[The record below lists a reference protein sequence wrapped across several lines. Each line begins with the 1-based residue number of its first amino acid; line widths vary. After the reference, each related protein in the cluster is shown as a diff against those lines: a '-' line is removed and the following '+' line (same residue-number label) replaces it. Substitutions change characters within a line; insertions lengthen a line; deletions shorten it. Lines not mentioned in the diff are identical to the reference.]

1 MIKLRAA
8 FMVTVYG
15 MSSFA
20 WAGEAITANVSAH
33 LMSKAA
39 DAFALEPILEAADPS
54 KNTVKV
60 NFEASQLDIFVTVPQ
75 DKRRFCS
82 DIEIVMVD
90 ENNLAQNL
98 KLRTGMRQGK
108 IICGIWNVKIP
119 ARRNLRFKAAL
130 KPLRGGE
137 LQSYKNVDIYE
148 DTDGKSLLNIKL
160 SAKTQNSA
168 NTQISSNTS
177 QFQNKRQSLA
187 FKIAFKD

>member
-1 MIKLRAA
+1 LIGGFMIKRRAA
-8 FMVTVYG
+8 FIVTVYCMG
-15 MSSFA
+15 SFA
-20 WAGEAITANVSAH
+20 WAGEAVTAKVSAH

-39 DAFALEPILEAADPS
+39 DAFALEPILEAANFS
-54 KNTVKV
+54 ENTVNVKF
-60 NFEASQLDIFVTVPQ
+60 NASQLDIFVTVPQ
-75 DKRRFCS
+75 DQRRFCS

-119 ARRNLRFKAAL
+119 AHRKLRFKAAL

-148 DTDGKSLLNIKL
+148 DTDGKSRLNTKL
-160 SAKTQNSA
+160 SAKTQNSE
-168 NTQISSNTS
+168 NTQISS
-177 QFQNKRQSLA
+177 NKRQSLA